1 MNIIKNK
8 NLVVYYYS
16 DMDDLLKEE
25 KTFENLH
32 IGLSCN
38 GVIKICPRG
47 DTWHILLLNS
57 GNRES
62 DKKMLQ
68 EALGRFGKTFDG
80 EL

>member
-8 NLVVYYYS
+8 NLVIYYYN
-16 DMDDLLKEE
+16 DLDDLFEE
-25 KTFENLH
+25 IEMFENLH
-32 IGLSCN
+32 IRISCN

-57 GNRES
+57 GSRES
-62 DKKMLQ
+62 DKKILQ